1 MSNLSLR
8 DELQQLVW
16 LYKPRFYIFEW
27 IPFDPNIF
35 EEIAEELEAKNRE
48 KGILLTDEV
57 DSFPEKPVFV
67 KPPVASTV
75 SVVDYEFNRVLKL
88 EAFIGYPEV
97 AEQVERIGIE
107 IRDYG
112 SVIYGLQIQHVD
124 EEPNVSLDKLARI
137 IFDVIEDTSRLMS
150 SILSLYQR
158 RVLNIIYPGY
168 KEEGFER
175 RKYTVVISEKALISG
190 REIDKEEILNTLL
203 KEPFINEVK
212 QIVGPITSYARE
224 NGLCLIN
231 GSYGMLIL
239 GKTEDSKLL
248 SLYASVKALE
258 MFLED
263 LLVYLWM
270 VWEKLGDARKVVLR
284 GDVKELKK
292 VRVQLV
298 SILSDFTL
306 LKSIMGTITYSLDR
320 IEAESKT
327 IESIELNSLGFSKIF
342 RAIRNRCKTIGSL
355 FESIEREIDGLLM
368 VINTHIEEA
377 LDRLNTLTFWLSII
391 FGSFGLGQLAVAIA
405 PWFMEPVEST
415 IVSSIATVL
424 PIALG
429 LLLQVSG
436 GGRK

>member
-1 MSNLSLR
+1 MTVR
-8 DELQQLVW
+8 DELEQLIW

-57 DSFPEKPVFV
+57 DNFPEKPVFI
-67 KPPVASTV
+67 KPRVASTV
-75 SVVDYEFNRVLKL
+75 SVIDYKFNRLLKL
-88 EAFIGYPEV
+88 EAFIGYPEAV
-97 AEQVERIGIE
+97 EQAERLGIE

-112 SVIYGLQIQHVD
+112 SIVYGLQIQQVD
-124 EEPNVSLDKLARI
+124 GAPEVSLDKLARI

-158 RVLNIIYPGY
+158 RILNIIYPGY

-175 RKYTVVISEKALISG
+175 RKYSVVISEKVRVKG
-190 REIDKEEILNTLL
+190 RESKNEEILDLL
-203 KEPFINEVK
+203 LEEPYVNEVK
-212 QIVGPITSYARE
+212 QIVGPITSYIKRD
-224 NGLCLIN
+224 GYCLID
-231 GSYGMLIL
+231 GSYGLLII
-239 GKTEDSKLL
+239 GEVKNVELL
-248 SLYASVKALE
+248 SLYASVKSLE
-258 MFLED
+258 IFLED

-270 VWEKLGDARKVVLR
+270 VWEKLGDARRTVLK

-292 VRVQLV
+292 MRVQLV
-298 SILSDFTL
+298 NTLSDFTL
-306 LKSIMGTITYSLDR
+306 LKSVMGTITYSLDR
-320 IEAESKT
+320 MESESK
-327 IESIELNSLGFSKIF
+327 IVDNDDLGFSTVFHAVK
-342 RAIRNRCKTIGSL
+342 NRCRTIGDL

-405 PWFMEPVEST
+405 PWFMGPVEST
-415 IVSSIATVL
+415 IVSSIATLL
-424 PIALG
+424 PILFG
-429 LLLQVSG
+429 VILHLG
-436 GGRK
+436 GGKTK

>member
-1 MSNLSLR
+1 MTVR
-8 DELQQLVW
+8 DELEQLIW

-57 DSFPEKPVFV
+57 DNFPEKPVFI
-67 KPPVASTV
+67 KPRVASTV
-75 SVVDYEFNRVLKL
+75 SVIDYKFNRLLKL
-88 EAFIGYPEV
+88 EAFIGYPEAV
-97 AEQVERIGIE
+97 EQVERLGIE

-112 SVIYGLQIQHVD
+112 SIVYGLQIQQVD
-124 EEPNVSLDKLARI
+124 GVPEVSLDKLARI

-158 RVLNIIYPGY
+158 RILNIIYPGY

-175 RKYTVVISEKALISG
+175 RKYSVVISEKVRVKG
-190 REIDKEEILNTLL
+190 RESKNEEILDLL
-203 KEPFINEVK
+203 LEEPYVNEVK
-212 QIVGPITSYARE
+212 QIVGPITSYIKRD
-224 NGLCLIN
+224 GYCLID
-231 GSYGMLIL
+231 GSYGLLII
-239 GKTEDSKLL
+239 GEVKNVELL
-248 SLYASVKALE
+248 SLYASVKSLE
-258 MFLED
+258 IFLED

-270 VWEKLGDARKVVLR
+270 VWEKLGDARRTVLK

-292 VRVQLV
+292 MRVQLV
-298 SILSDFTL
+298 NTLSDFTL
-306 LKSIMGTITYSLDR
+306 LKSVMGTITYSLDR
-320 IEAESKT
+320 MESESK
-327 IESIELNSLGFSKIF
+327 IVDNDDLGFSTVFHAVK
-342 RAIRNRCKTIGSL
+342 NRCRTIGDL

-405 PWFMEPVEST
+405 PWFMGPVEST
-415 IVSSIATVL
+415 IVSSIATLL
-424 PIALG
+424 PILFG
-429 LLLQVSG
+429 VILHLG
-436 GGRK
+436 GGKTK